1 MEWNKKKCIDFI
13 HGFFIQS
20 DCKFAHNG
28 YYGINT
34 QAKIKIKKKLPIEP
48 L

>member
-1 MEWNKKKCIDFI
+1 MYWFYPC
-13 HGFFIQS
+13 FFLQS